1 MAAARARSPSSTTST
16 AADVDV
22 LDFLVDPLR
31 SGIDRRA
38 LLELALV
45 GGFCGALGFW
55 VVTERLAYSAESLSH
70 GLLPGLVLAALAAAP
85 LLLGAAGGALMA
97 AALIAFAARDPRI
110 GPDTGTAVAVSGL
123 VGLGALLA
131 LAPDSPQRLE
141 ELLFGDPL
149 GVTDSDLAAAAIL
162 LALGGVA
169 LVALHRPLSAV
180 AFDASGAAAAG
191 LRPALLRLV
200 LLVLLA
206 AAVAVA
212 VQGLGALLVLAV
224 LIGPPL
230 AVRHHARTPARA
242 MLGGA
247 AVAVLAGIVGIGVS
261 YHAHSA
267 AGASVA
273 LALCAAAA
281 LGSALRPSPG
291 WARRRAWP
299 RSRRRARALPGR

>member
-1 MAAARARSPSSTTST
+1 
-16 AADVDV
+16 VEL
-22 LDFLVDPLR
+22 LDFLIDPLR

-70 GLLPGLVLAALAAAP
+70 SLLPGLVLAALAGAP
-85 LLLGAAGGALMA
+85 LLLGAAGGALVG
-97 AALIAFAARDPRI
+97 AALIAFASRDVRM
-110 GPDTGTAVAVSGL
+110 GPDAGTAVAVTGL

-149 GVTDSDLAAAAIL
+149 GVTDGDLVAAAL
-162 LALGGVA
+162 LLTLGGAA
-169 LVALHRPLSAV
+169 LIGLYRPLSAV
-180 AFDASGAAAAG
+180 AFDATGAAAAG
-191 LRPALLRLV
+191 LRPGMMRLV
-200 LLVLLA
+200 LLVLVA

-224 LIGPPL
+224 LVGPPL
-230 AVRHHARTPARA
+230 AVRQHARTPAQA

-247 AVAVLAGIVGIGVS
+247 VVAVLAGIVGIGVS
-261 YHAHSA
+261 FHAHSA
-267 AGASVA
+267 AGATVA
-273 LALCAAAA
+273 LALCSAAA
-281 LGSALRPSPG
+281 LGSAIRPSRG
-291 WARRRAWP
+291 ATRRAAWP
-299 RSRRRARALPGR
+299 GSRRRARAFQPR

>member
-1 MAAARARSPSSTTST
+1 L
-16 AADVDV
+16 DV
-22 LDFLVDPLR
+22 LDFLLDPLR

-45 GGFCGALGFW
+45 GAFCGALGFW
-55 VVTERLAYSAESLSH
+55 VVTERLAYSAESLAH
-70 GLLPGLVLAALAAAP
+70 GLLPGLVLAALAGAP
-85 LLLGAAGGALMA
+85 LLLGAAGGALVA

-110 GPDTGTAVAVSGL
+110 GPDTGTAVAVTGL

-149 GVTDSDLAAAAIL
+149 GVTDGDLLAAATL
-162 LALGGVA
+162 LVLGGAA

-180 AFDASGAAAAG
+180 AFDAAGAAAAG
-191 LRPALLRLV
+191 LRPAVLRLI

-224 LIGPPL
+224 LVGPPL

-247 AVAVLAGIVGIGVS
+247 AVAVLAGLVGIEVS
-261 YHAHSA
+261 FHAHSA

-281 LGSALRPSPG
+281 LGSLLRPSPRA
-291 WARRRAWP
+291 ARREGAWP
-299 RSRRRARALPGR
+299 RSLRRERPLPGR

>member
-1 MAAARARSPSSTTST
+1 ME
-16 AADVDV
+16 V

-70 GLLPGLVLAALAAAP
+70 GLLPGLVLAALAGAP
-85 LLLGAAGGALMA
+85 LLVGAAGGALVA
-97 AALIAFAARDPRI
+97 AALIAFAARDPRV
-110 GPDTGTAVAVSGL
+110 GPDTGTAVAVTGL

-149 GVTDSDLAAAAIL
+149 GVTDGDLVAAGTL
-162 LALGGVA
+162 LLLGGAA

-180 AFDASGAAAAG
+180 AFDVSGAAAAG

-242 MLGGA
+242 MLAGA
-247 AVAVLAGIVGIGVS
+247 AVAVLAGIVGIEVS
-261 YHAHSA
+261 FHAHSA

-281 LGSALRPSPG
+281 LGSAFRPSPG
-291 WARRRAWP
+291 GARRGALR
-299 RSRRRARALPGR
+299 RSRRRARPLPGR

>member
-1 MAAARARSPSSTTST
+1 MSTGTVT
-16 AADVDV
+16 DVDV

-45 GGFCGALGFW
+45 GSFCGALGFW
-55 VVTERLAYSAESLSH
+55 IVTERLAYSAESLSH
-70 GLLPGLVLAALAAAP
+70 GLLPGLVLAALAGAP
-85 LLLGAAGGALMA
+85 LLLGAAGGALVA
-97 AALIAFAARDPRI
+97 AVLIAFAARDARI
-110 GPDTGTAVAVSGL
+110 GPDAGTAVAVTGL

-131 LAPDSPQRLE
+131 LAPASPQRLE

-149 GVTDSDLAAAAIL
+149 GATDGDLIAAAAL
-162 LALGGVA
+162 LTLGGAA
-169 LVALHRPLSAV
+169 LTAVHRPLSAV
-180 AFDASGAAAAG
+180 AFDPTGAAAVG
-191 LRPALLRLV
+191 LRPALMRLV

-230 AVRHHARTPARA
+230 AVRAHARTPARA

-247 AVAVLAGIVGIGVS
+247 AVAVVAGIVGIGVS
-261 YHAHSA
+261 FHAHSA
-267 AGASVA
+267 AGATVA

-281 LGSALRPSPG
+281 LGSALRPSRG
-291 WARRRAWP
+291 ATRHA
-299 RSRRRARALPGR
+299 A